1 MAFDRKMLLE
11 PPFAADPPVKLNVN
25 AKILGLIIAI
35 LAGIS
40 ALFGIF
46 AAFALLGLSAIAAFV
61 GAFIFVALIGLIISV
76 VGTVIAAWGGYQM
89 YQVKREGKT
98 LVIYGL
104 ILNVVGSLV
113 AAFGGSGDLVGW
125 LFGALIAFIVYYL
138 VIISRFPGEPAL
150 VSSSP
155 GAAGGSGPSA
165 P

>member
-1 MAFDRKMLLE
+1 MAFDRKMLLD
-11 PPFAADPPVKLNVN
+11 PPFAADPPVKLNIN
-25 AKILGLIIAI
+25 AKILGLILAI

-46 AAFALLGLSAIAAFV
+46 GAFALLGLSALAAAV
-61 GAFIFVALIGLIISV
+61 GAFLFVALIGVIIGV
-76 VGTVIAAWGGYQM
+76 IGTVITAWGGYQM
-89 YQVKREGKT
+89 YQEKREGKT

-104 ILNVVGSLV
+104 VLNVVGGLV
-113 AAFGGSGDLVGW
+113 AALGGSGDFVGW
-125 LFGALIAFIVYYL
+125 LIGALIAFVVYYL

-150 VSSSP
+150 VTSGP